1 MWFPTQNDITE
12 TDTAPIRIAFSPW
25 IGNAPLVLASA
36 EFMKNN
42 DVPVQLVLTDNTTRA
57 EEMYVNGLVDGLSS
71 IYTNTIF
78 QNSEGV
84 NSKLVWIFD
93 YSGAADAILGP
104 QNTTIADLKGKKI
117 GLEGINTFSH
127 IFVLQALAEE
137 GLSENDV
144 QFEDIS
150 GQGIL
155 EALKS
160 EQIDAGHTW
169 GPTKFA
175 ALQNGYKVLATAED
189 VLGVITDVLIFN
201 SRVVDSRPGDIQA
214 IVNSINQG
222 KEYLDSN
229 REESSLL
236 LSNYF
241 NMSLQE
247 VQDGFEGIQ
256 ILGLEDNVDAM
267 NKSLDS
273 GMTSLYHSGHVIAE
287 YLLER
292 GQIRQMPNFDEIID
306 PKFVNK
312 IFEENGGGDGQDP

>member
-1 MWFPTQNDITE
+1 
-12 TDTAPIRIAFSPW
+12 
-25 IGNAPLVLASA
+25 
-36 EFMKNN
+36 
-42 DVPVQLVLTDNTTRA
+42 
-57 EEMYVNGLVDGLSS
+57 
-71 IYTNTIF
+71 
-78 QNSEGV
+78 
-84 NSKLVWIFD
+84 
-93 YSGAADAILGP
+93 
-104 QNTTIADLKGKKI
+104 
-117 GLEGINTFSH
+117 
-127 IFVLQALAEE
+127 
-137 GLSENDV
+137 
-144 QFEDIS
+144 
-150 GQGIL
+150 
-155 EALKS
+155 
-160 EQIDAGHTW
+160 
-169 GPTKFA
+169 
-175 ALQNGYKVLATAED
+175 
-189 VLGVITDVLIFN
+189 
-201 SRVVDSRPGDIQA
+201 VVDSRPGDIQA

-222 KEYLDSN
+222 KEYLDSS

-312 IFEENGGGDGQDP
+312 IFEENGGGDVQDP

>member
-155 EALKS
+155 EALES

>member
-155 EALKS
+155 EALES

-312 IFEENGGGDGQDP
+312 IFEENGGGDGQNP

>member
-222 KEYLDSN
+222 KEYLDSS